1 MAQTKTLTIAG
12 YALSGLFVLFMIFDI
27 TIKLMQLPIV
37 AATMQELGW
46 APTKAV
52 TIGVIELVCIALY
65 VFPRTAIL
73 GAILMMGVLG
83 GAIATHLRID
93 SPLFSHDLF
102 GVYLG
107 LFMWGGLWLR
117 DEKLRNLFPYQ
128 GR

>member
-1 MAQTKTLTIAG
+1 MTQTKTLTIAG
-12 YALSGLFVLFMIFDI
+12 YVLSGLFVLFMIFDI
-27 TIKLMQLPIV
+27 TVKLMQLPIV

-46 APTKAV
+46 APAKAV
-52 TIGVIELVCIALY
+52 TIGIIELACIALY
-65 VFPRTAIL
+65 VFPRTAVL
-73 GAILMMGVLG
+73 GAVLMTGVLG

-117 DEKLRNLFPYQ
+117 DEKLRDVFPY
-128 GR
+128 RRH

>member
-1 MAQTKTLTIAG
+1 MTQTKTLTVTG

-37 AATMQELGW
+37 ATTMQELGW
-46 APTKAV
+46 APAKAV
-52 TIGVIELVCIALY
+52 TIGVIELICVALY
-65 VFPRTAIL
+65 VYPRTAVL
-73 GAILMMGVLG
+73 GAVLMMGVLG
-83 GAIATHLRID
+83 GAVATHLRID

-117 DEKLRNLFPYQ
+117 HEKLRSVFPSQ
-128 GR
+128 GH